1 MKYVNISEEILHY
14 NKTTL
19 IILILISLKHFQENE
34 EDIAFALYVTKMN
47 KEIQIIK
54 TISLIAFFSRL

>member
-34 EDIAFALYVTKMN
+34 EDIPFALYVTKMN

-54 TISLIAFFSRL
+54 NISLIAFFSRL